1 MSLSKRYITNKKYFW
16 FVTFSQMFTYCSKLI
31 WWWRIRKWPLFFKV
45 LRFSELFRILAQFAK
60 MEICTPNG
68 TLKFH
73 FFATHVKTKFKVYM
87 KDYLLAIFRMHHF
100 ISVGCRKLANIRKCM
115 QIRKSF
121 VQNNSNFCLLPN
133 FFAKMTPPQPVKCSI
148 SNFWYYLTHPT
159 VHLLSIHSHMFAI
172 KVPKVHN

>member
-31 WWWRIRKWPLFFKV
+31 WGWRIRKWPLFFKV
-45 LRFSELFRILAQFAK
+45 LRFSELFSILAQFAK

-73 FFATHVKTKFKVYM
+73 FFATHVKTKFKVHM

-115 QIRKSF
+115 QIRKPF
-121 VQNNSNFCLLPN
+121 VQKITIFV
-133 FFAKMTPPQPVKCSI
+133 FFLTFLVK
-148 SNFWYYLTHPT
+148 WLH
-159 VHLLSIHSHMFAI
+159 
-172 KVPKVHN
+172 HNL